1 VIDENR
7 AAQTMNRAIAAFE
20 RDDIPTSAASIEIDI
35 HQGCLND
42 ESVSQLL
49 TAGREAHTE

>member
-1 VIDENR
+1 VIDENQ
-7 AAQTMNRAIAAFE
+7 AAQTKNRAMATFG
-20 RDDIPTSAASIEIDI
+20 RHDIPTSAASIEIDI
-35 HQGCLND
+35 HQGYLND